1 MPSHGQAVFIGQRS
15 GTWTGSASRRTQT
28 LTLQQALLS
37 VARAKEKLLQG
48 LYNGFSFVLIKF
60 KHVWSCSGAA
70 DAVLDYLDAAG
81 DHVLDAAGGRVQ
93 DAAGGHVLDA
103 AGGCVLNANGFS
115 LALISSN
122 VLCGGELRASKAF
135 HGLGDLLRGRAA
147 SDMM

>member
-1 MPSHGQAVFIGQRS
+1 M
-15 GTWTGSASRRTQT
+15 TRRTQT

-81 DHVLDAAGGRVQ
+81 DHVLDAAGGPGRVQ
-93 DAAGGHVLDA
+93 DAAGGHILDA
-103 AGGCVLNANGFS
+103 GGL
-115 LALISSN
+115 
-122 VLCGGELRASKAF
+122 
-135 HGLGDLLRGRAA
+135 
-147 SDMM
+147 